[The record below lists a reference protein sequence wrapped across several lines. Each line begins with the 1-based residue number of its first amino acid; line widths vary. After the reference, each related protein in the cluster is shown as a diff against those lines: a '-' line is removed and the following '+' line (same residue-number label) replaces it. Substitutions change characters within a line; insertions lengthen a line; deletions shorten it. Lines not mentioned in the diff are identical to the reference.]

1 MEGNQTILE
10 PPEPGSAG
18 AQASSGRAT
27 ERKVMNFAFDKSYW
41 SAGPRDEPNYCSQQT
56 LYDDLGKE
64 LLDHS
69 FSGFNACIMACTSPL
84 LFVPPV
90 ANGILRWTDWCV
102 VQYHNIG
109 DLAHAVGLG
118 SGKSYRYVLANRDC
132 APNH

>member
-69 FSGFNACIMACTSPL
+69 FSGFNACIMACTSLRL
-84 LFVPPV
+84 LLQVSTDKL
-90 ANGILRWTDWCV
+90 ARWTDW
-102 VQYHNIG
+102 
-109 DLAHAVGLG
+109 
-118 SGKSYRYVLANRDC
+118 YVAK
-132 APNH
+132 